1 MFILDGS
8 QEEHETKADR
18 ESGVALQVSAS
29 IITNYFV
36 VNNTVFQYT
45 QKKSAFSSEI
55 MSFRQSPL
63 KRQDRKSDPKTTESE
78 SQVDDSFSPFKDDRS
93 EYIS

>member
-29 IITNYFV
+29 IITDFFCSVLEYSIPLHYRNKA
-36 VNNTVFQYT
+36 NNTST
-45 QKKSAFSSEI
+45 DL
-55 MSFRQSPL
+55 QSN
-63 KRQDRKSDPKTTESE
+63 T
-78 SQVDDSFSPFKDDRS
+78 
-93 EYIS
+93 